1 MRRGATKT
9 KKTFGRVDQGFPR
22 VSDGGVPT
30 TRTTTTRDARAT
42 HGDAAARASRT
53 RRDAMRPIL
62 LKGHERPLTFIKYNS
77 EGDLLFTCAKDHNPT
92 LWYGDT
98 GERVGTYVGHNG
110 AVWTCDVTNDS
121 TTFVTGSADTTCK
134 LWDTRTGECYFT
146 FTYDQPVRAV
156 AFNAGCTQLAITTD
170 PFMGVPSAI
179 HIVNVNLSD
188 REAQS
193 DAVVKRI
200 EGPQG
205 RVTRVMWGPL
215 NKTIITG
222 GEDGIIRSW
231 DVESG
236 DVLKMSQDH
245 SKQIQH
251 LVMSD
256 DGSHFISASLDKTAK
271 VFDSETLECLKT
283 YAADRPVN
291 AAIMSPIREHIV
303 LGGGQDAMAVTTT
316 SSKAGKFDSKIYH
329 KVFEEEIGGIRG
341 HFGPINAL
349 AFNPDGRSF
358 TSGGEDG
365 YVRIHPL
372 DNSYFEIP

>member
-1 MRRGATKT
+1 
-9 KKTFGRVDQGFPR
+9 
-22 VSDGGVPT
+22 
-30 TRTTTTRDARAT
+30 
-42 HGDAAARASRT
+42 
-53 RRDAMRPIL
+53 MRPIL
-62 LKGHERPLTFIKYNS
+62 LKGHERPLTFIKYNR

-134 LWDTRTGECYFT
+134 LWDARTGECYFT

-329 KVFEEEIGGIRG
+329 KIFEEEIGGIRG

>member
-1 MRRGATKT
+1 
-9 KKTFGRVDQGFPR
+9 
-22 VSDGGVPT
+22 
-30 TRTTTTRDARAT
+30 
-42 HGDAAARASRT
+42 
-53 RRDAMRPIL
+53 MRPIL
-62 LKGHERPLTFIKYNS
+62 LKGHERPLTFIKYNR

-271 VFDSETLECLKT
+271 VFDSETLELSL
-283 YAADRPVN
+283 
-291 AAIMSPIREHIV
+291 IHI
-303 LGGGQDAMAVTTT
+303 
-316 SSKAGKFDSKIYH
+316 
-329 KVFEEEIGGIRG
+329 
-341 HFGPINAL
+341 
-349 AFNPDGRSF
+349 
-358 TSGGEDG
+358 
-365 YVRIHPL
+365 
-372 DNSYFEIP
+372 

>member
-1 MRRGATKT
+1 
-9 KKTFGRVDQGFPR
+9 
-22 VSDGGVPT
+22 
-30 TRTTTTRDARAT
+30 
-42 HGDAAARASRT
+42 
-53 RRDAMRPIL
+53 MRPIL
-62 LKGHERPLTFIKYNS
+62 LKGHERPLTFIKYNR

-283 YAADRPVN
+283 YAADRPAN

-329 KVFEEEIGGIRG
+329 KIFEEEIGGIRG